1 VILTVY
7 LSDTQ
12 QMLTE
17 VPVTP
22 ATRVIDVVE
31 YCKEAGEGEC
41 HLAEVWSGHERVL
54 PPELLL
60 LDLLQ
65 QWGPRRPEVSF
76 YLRHCPA
83 WTRGS
88 LPIETCHFLNANGG
102 AVKVEGERERE
113 ETKLNLPR
121 VELTL
126 SELQEMAS
134 RQQQQIEAQ
143 QQMLIAKEQR
153 LRYLHQGG
161 RSNQAQSQSEAEK
174 LQRLKE
180 RVETQEA
187 RLKKIRAM
195 RGQVDYSKLI
205 NGNLSAEIEHV
216 SSLFQEKQA
225 ELQSA
230 VLRVDQLTQQLE
242 DLKRGRLQLHSVSG
256 PAALELRKLYQELQ
270 ARNRLNLEQSNK
282 LAQNKELLNKRNAQV
297 TVMDQRIEDLRERL
311 HKKRAELSRMNGG
324 GPSSPQTSGVSGRVA
339 AVCPYIQVPAEG
351 RKDAGYPLLADP
363 PQKHTPLSHTRSL
376 SVQPAVLAKVTLAT
390 VITAMPGLI
399 DQGGFSIGSDV
410 KQTRKNR
417 LKVFQ
422 ISFSSKGEAKR
433 GNEAAIKHPCDLSDT
448 DDTDNAPLADHFGAA
463 RRSFRRRNVFL
474 NIQEVFL
481 NVPLVMVPTP
491 APRTRQGGITAQPAP
506 CLALPPV
513 RWAGPAPVLQ
523 IPPSSL
529 QRLQQRVSISSNS
542 NQGPAPSSQPSASSP
557 QAERTDPPPAVA
569 VRPYIPDHP
578 SRPQSPRKG
587 PASMNSSSIYSMYL
601 QQPQAKSYGSLSN
614 RTTVKAGQSFSAV
627 YGKPILPSSSASPS
641 PVPFLQGGGGGGV
654 KTCEQDASDGG
665 KGGESGDGAI
675 LPPPN
680 VDNIPRPLSPTKL
693 TPVAHSQMRYQSD
706 ADLDV
711 LRRRL
716 SNAPR
721 PLKKRSSI
729 TEPEGP
735 QGPNIQKLLYQRFN
749 TLAGSMEG
757 CSANTFYQPECILG
771 EADNVGNVDPGD
783 KLAEGRSLN
792 AGPLRSSPPSV
803 VVETPKATTAKA
815 EPAGDAPLQPS
826 SSPAAERPEEQNS
839 DNQRRSSPS
848 HTSVGHGSP
857 SPSPPTHPPL
867 TKVSLRLPLNSVR
880 SLSFKTSSSPP
891 VLQVKRTNLK
901 KPASERTGHGL
912 RVKFNPLAL
921 LLDASLEGEFDLV
934 QRIIY
939 EVENPSMPNDE
950 GITPLH
956 NAVCAGHH
964 HIVKFLLDFGVN
976 VNAADS
982 DGWTPL
988 HCAASC
994 NSVHLCKMLVESGAA
1009 VFATT
1014 ISDVETAADKCE
1026 EMEEGYAQ
1034 CSQFLYGVQ
1043 EKLGVMNKGSVFAL
1057 WDYAAQHPDELS
1069 FGEGDALAVLRRSD
1083 DAETEWWWAR
1093 LDDREGYVPRNLLGL
1108 YPRIKPR
1115 QRSLA

>member
-1 VILTVY
+1 MLPVILTVY
-7 LSDTQ
+7 LNDTQ

-41 HLAEVWSGHERVL
+41 HLAEVWNGHERVL
-54 PPELLL
+54 PQEVVL

-65 QWGPRRPEVSF
+65 QWGGRRPEVSF
-76 YLRHCPA
+76 YLRHCSPWPQGSQQPSEPS
-83 WTRGS
+83 WTAEAAES
-88 LPIETCHFLNANGG
+88 ANDR
-102 AVKVEGERERE
+102 V
-113 ETKLNLPR
+113 PR

-126 SELQEMAS
+126 SELQEMAT
-134 RQQQQIEAQ
+134 RQQQHIEAQ
-143 QQMLIAKEQR
+143 QQMLVAKEQR

-161 RSNQAQSQSEAEK
+161 RSSQGQTQSESEK

-187 RLKKIRAM
+187 KLKKIRAM

-205 NGNLSAEIEHV
+205 NGNLSAEIDHV

-230 VLRVDQLTQQLE
+230 VIRVDQLTQQLD
-242 DLKRGRLQLHSVSG
+242 DLRRGRLQLHSVAPGQGGPAGSQGGTAGHKGSPLSG

-270 ARNRLNLEQSNK
+270 ARNRHNLEQSSK
-282 LAQNKELLNKRNAQV
+282 LAQNKEMLNKRNAQV
-297 TVMDQRIEDLRERL
+297 TVMDQRIGDLRERL

-324 GPSSPQTSGVSGRVA
+324 GVSAPQTSSHPAGGVSGRVA

-351 RKDAGYPLLADP
+351 RQEAGYPMPADP
-363 PQKHTPLSHTRSL
+363 PPKPTPLSHVRSL
-376 SVQPAVLAKVTLAT
+376 SANEASWP
-390 VITAMPGLI
+390 
-399 DQGGFSIGSDV
+399 SI
-410 KQTRKNR
+410 
-417 LKVFQ
+417 
-422 ISFSSKGEAKR
+422 SKGVPDWRTNSPEQLPSGYGTYPSATHQ
-433 GNEAAIKHPCDLSDT
+433 AAGHHCSTSSLPRS
-448 DDTDNAPLADHFGAA
+448 APGTLGWPRSGAA
-463 RRSFRRRNVFL
+463 TSSSSSSSSSS
-474 NIQEVFL
+474 Q
-481 NVPLVMVPTP
+481 
-491 APRTRQGGITAQPAP
+491 
-506 CLALPPV
+506 
-513 RWAGPAPVLQ
+513 Q
-523 IPPSSL
+523 I
-529 QRLQQRVSISSNS
+529 QQRISVPPNS
-542 NQGPAPSSQPSASSP
+542 SQGSSAVSQPSPLSP
-557 QAERTDPPPAVA
+557 QTERTDPPPAVA
-569 VRPYIPDHP
+569 VRPYVPDHP

-587 PASMNSSSIYSMYL
+587 PATMNSSSIYSMYL
-601 QQPQAKSYGSLSN
+601 QQPQPKNYGSLSN
-614 RTTVKAGQSFSAV
+614 RATVKAV
-627 YGKPILPSSSASPS
+627 YGKPILPTSSTSPS
-641 PVPFLQGGGGGGV
+641 PVPFLQGGGGGGGV
-654 KTCEQDASDGG
+654 RAAGEEVTDKEGG
-665 KGGESGDGAI
+665 KGGGESSEGQI
-675 LPPPN
+675 VPPPS

-693 TPVAHSQMRYQSD
+693 TPVAHSQLRYQSD
-706 ADLDV
+706 ADLEV

-749 TLAGSMEG
+749 TLAGGMEG
-757 CSANTFYQPECILG
+757 GSGNTFYQPDCLLG
-771 EADNVGNVDPGD
+771 DMDNIHSANGNVEPADKHVSTAAAESEVQNLNSDP
-783 KLAEGRSLN
+783 R
-792 AGPLRSSPPSV
+792 RSSPPSV
-803 VVETPKATTAKA
+803 TTETTKDTTAAVETSSRVSPSI
-815 EPAGDAPLQPS
+815 QPS
-826 SSPAAERPEEQNS
+826 PSPAPDRPEDQNNNNQRGSSPANS
-839 DNQRRSSPS
+839 SA
-848 HTSVGHGSP
+848 GHASP
-857 SPSPPTHPPL
+857 SPSPPAPPS
-867 TKVSLRLPLNSVR
+867 KP
-880 SLSFKTSSSPP
+880 KA
-891 VLQVKRTNLK
+891 KRTNLK

-1009 VFATT
+1009 IFATT

-1026 EMEEGYAQ
+1026 EMEEGYTQ

-1043 EKLGVMNKGSVFAL
+1043 EKLGVMNKGLVYTL
-1057 WDYAAQHPDELS
+1057 WDYAAQLSDELS
-1069 FGEGDALAVLRRSD
+1069 FSEGDALTVLRRRD
-1083 DAETEWWWAR
+1083 DTETDWWWAR
-1093 LDDREGYVPRNLLGL
+1093 LNDREGYVPRNLLGL

>member
-1 VILTVY
+1 MLPVILTVY

-41 HLAEVWSGHERVL
+41 HLAEKWNGHERVL
-54 PPELLL
+54 PQELLL

-65 QWGPRRPEVSF
+65 QWGARRPEVSF
-76 YLRHCPA
+76 YLRHCPS
-83 WTRGS
+83 WTQEKQRPLEQS
-88 LPIETCHFLNANGG
+88 WTTEATESANDR
-102 AVKVEGERERE
+102 V
-113 ETKLNLPR
+113 PR

-126 SELQEMAS
+126 SELQEMAT

-143 QQMLIAKEQR
+143 QQMLVAKKDVITSSHLSPAHIKTLRKEQR
-153 LRYLHQGG
+153 LRYLQQGG
-161 RSNQAQSQSEAEK
+161 RSNQGQTQSEAEK

-187 RLKKIRAM
+187 KLKKIRAM

-205 NGNLSAEIEHV
+205 NGNLSAEIDHV

-230 VLRVDQLTQQLE
+230 VVRVDQLTQQLE
-242 DLKRGRLQLHSVSG
+242 DLRRGRLQLHSVAPAQGAPTGSQGAPTGQKGSPLSG

-270 ARNRLNLEQSNK
+270 ARNRHNLEQSSK

-297 TVMDQRIEDLRERL
+297 TVMDQRIGDLRERL

-324 GPSSPQTSGVSGRVA
+324 GVSSPPISSHPGGGVSGRVA

-351 RKDAGYPLLADP
+351 RQEAGYPMSADP
-363 PQKHTPLSHTRSL
+363 PPKPTPLSHIRSL
-376 SVQPAVLAKVTLAT
+376 SA
-390 VITAMPGLI
+390 
-399 DQGGFSIGSDV
+399 
-410 KQTRKNR
+410 
-417 LKVFQ
+417 
-422 ISFSSKGEAKR
+422 
-433 GNEAAIKHPCDLSDT
+433 NEASWPSISKSVSDWRTNSPEQHPSGYGTYPSATHQAAGHHCATSSLPRS
-448 DDTDNAPLADHFGAA
+448 APGTLGWPRSSAANSNSSSSSSSSSSQQIQQRISVPPKSSQGAA
-463 RRSFRRRNVFL
+463 S
-474 NIQEVFL
+474 
-481 NVPLVMVPTP
+481 TP
-491 APRTRQGGITAQPAP
+491 
-506 CLALPPV
+506 
-513 RWAGPAPVLQ
+513 
-523 IPPSSL
+523 
-529 QRLQQRVSISSNS
+529 
-542 NQGPAPSSQPSASSP
+542 QPSPLSP
-557 QAERTDPPPAVA
+557 QTERTDPPPAVA
-569 VRPYIPDHP
+569 VRPYVPDHP

-587 PASMNSSSIYSMYL
+587 PATMNSSSIYSMYL
-601 QQPQAKSYGSLSN
+601 QQPQAKNYGSLSN
-614 RTTVKAGQSFSAV
+614 RTTLKAV
-627 YGKPILPSSSASPS
+627 YGKPILPTSSTSPS
-641 PVPFLQGGGGGGV
+641 PVPFLQGGGGVKSGGEDV
-654 KTCEQDASDGG
+654 TDKEGG
-665 KGGESGDGAI
+665 KGGGESSDGQI
-675 LPPPN
+675 LPPPS

-693 TPVAHSQMRYQSD
+693 TPVAHSQLRFQSD
-706 ADLDV
+706 ADLEV

-749 TLAGSMEG
+749 TLAGGMEG
-757 CSANTFYQPECILG
+757 GSANTFYQPDCLLG
-771 EADNVGNVDPGD
+771 DMDNIHSANGNVEPVD
-783 KLAEGRSLN
+783 KHVGMANAEGEVQNLN
-792 AGPLRSSPPSV
+792 SSSRRLSPPSV
-803 VVETPKATTAKA
+803 VIETSKDTTAKA
-815 EPAGDAPLQPS
+815 ETTNNVSPSTQPS
-826 SSPAAERPEEQNS
+826 PPPAPEDQNNNNQRGSSPAHN
-839 DNQRRSSPS
+839 
-848 HTSVGHGSP
+848 SVGHASP
-857 SPSPPTHPPL
+857 SPSPPAPP
-867 TKVSLRLPLNSVR
+867 SLP
-880 SLSFKTSSSPP
+880 K
-891 VLQVKRTNLK
+891 VKRTNLK
-901 KPASERTGHGL
+901 KPSSERTGHGL

-1009 VFATT
+1009 IFATT

-1026 EMEEGYAQ
+1026 EMEEGYTQ

-1043 EKLGVMNKGSVFAL
+1043 EKLGVMNKGLVYAL
-1057 WDYAAQHPDELS
+1057 WDYPAQQADELS
-1069 FGEGDALAVLRRSD
+1069 FSEGDALTVLRRRD
-1083 DAETEWWWAR
+1083 DTETEWWWAR
-1093 LDDREGYVPRNLLGL
+1093 LNDHEGYIPRNLLGL